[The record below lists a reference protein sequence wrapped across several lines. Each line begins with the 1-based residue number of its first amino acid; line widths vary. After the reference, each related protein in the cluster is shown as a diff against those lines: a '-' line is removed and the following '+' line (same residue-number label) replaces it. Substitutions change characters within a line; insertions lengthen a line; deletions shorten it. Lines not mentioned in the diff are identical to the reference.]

1 MGRYA
6 VQPYQNTSDLWV
18 LIVTETLCTSKFYY
32 IISPAPASFKMA
44 KRGKQGRATYRVTFV
59 AGINIDMELVG
70 FMKGVLIASAVNSSI
85 FSGTTSGLLW
95 NEEDTPKSGGQ
106 LIKVMIYN
114 TTELPDG
121 KGSGKV
127 AGKKLGAP
135 TIRATLNLPDKR
147 SSPNS

>member
-1 MGRYA
+1 
-6 VQPYQNTSDLWV
+6 
-18 LIVTETLCTSKFYY
+18 
-32 IISPAPASFKMA
+32 MA

-59 AGINIDMELVG
+59 AGINIDMELVS